1 MCVIPHSDT
10 SAASTFAKFSAA
22 FAAGKTE
29 CQELLACI
37 KWHVTARYVS
47 VLIGVHISDE
57 LTADALDT
65 MTMAF
70 SLDVCPENHSFQ
82 RKWGKSTSFF
92 SPDEERKRQYSV
104 TDVPN

>member
-22 FAAGKTE
+22 FAAGKIE
-29 CQELLACI
+29 CKELLACI

-65 MTMAF
+65 MTLAF

-82 RKWGKSTSFF
+82 RKFF
-92 SPDEERKRQYSV
+92 SPDEERKRQYSI